1 MVANNAMR
9 HKRHKTHNN
18 NNNALD
24 GQYMKATGPLRLA
37 SFLVVGLFAFASA
50 GEGLALERGPVTNLP
65 LPRFVSLKTGEGNV
79 RRGPSLTHRIDWV
92 FTRRGMPLE
101 IIGEFGHWRRV
112 RDRDG
117 VGGWVHYTL
126 LSGARTGLVEADLAA
141 LYARAD
147 QSAPVNARLEAGV
160 IVSIDNCAID
170 WCRVHVEGVKGWM
183 VKSAFWGVRAD
194 EVFD

>member
-1 MVANNAMR
+1 MVNGNAMR
-9 HKRHKTHNN
+9 HKRHKTRHNK
-18 NNNALD
+18 NNALD
-24 GQYMKATGPLRLA
+24 GQYMTATGPIRLVSLLLA
-37 SFLVVGLFAFASA
+37 GLLAFASTA
-50 GEGLALERGPVTNLP
+50 VAQAVDRGPVTNLP
-65 LPRFVSLKTGEGNV
+65 IPRFVSLKTGEGNV

-92 FTRRGMPLE
+92 FKRRGMPLE
-101 IIGEFGHWRRV
+101 IVGEYGHWRRV

-147 QSAPVNARLEAGV
+147 LKAPVNARLEAGV
-160 IVSIDNCAID
+160 IVSLDECALD
-170 WCRVHVEGVKGWM
+170 WCRIHVEGLKGWM
-183 VKSAFWGVRAD
+183 VKQDFWGARAD

>member
-9 HKRHKTHNN
+9 HKRQKAHHKE
-18 NNNALD
+18 NNALV
-24 GQYMKATGPLRLA
+24 GQYMTKTGLIRLA
-37 SFLVVGLFAFASA
+37 SLASA
-50 GEGLALERGPVTNLP
+50 GFLALALTDPGLAEDRGSVTNLP
-65 LPRFVSLKTGEGNV
+65 IPRFVSLKTSKGNV

-101 IIGEFGHWRRV
+101 VIGEYGHWREV
-112 RDRDG
+112 RDQDG
-117 VGGWVHYTL
+117 VGGWMHYTL
-126 LSGARTGLVEADLAA
+126 ISGARTGLVLDDLTA

-147 QSAPVNARLEAGV
+147 LGAPMNARLEAGV
-160 IVSIDNCAID
+160 IVSLDKCVPD

-183 VKSAFWGVRAD
+183 VKSALWGVLAD